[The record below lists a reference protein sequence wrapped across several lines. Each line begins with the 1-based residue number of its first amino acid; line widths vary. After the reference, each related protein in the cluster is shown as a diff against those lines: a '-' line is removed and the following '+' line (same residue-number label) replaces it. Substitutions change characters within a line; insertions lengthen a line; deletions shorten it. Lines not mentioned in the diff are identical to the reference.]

1 MVSNLSKL
9 EVIHLIKAYIVLLPI
24 KETKSRLKYKEMAF
38 EEIRRTFPFRSSQKE
53 TLFSLTMVFI
63 GLRE

>member
-38 EEIRRTFPFRSSQKE
+38 EEIRRTFPFRQKE